1 MQKEEKMNLQI
12 HESYPPIA
20 VAEIK
25 SLEQRLGRQIPQSY
39 IDFLLN
45 YNGGVPEVGGFL
57 YRSEE
62 ANRLG
67 VVNRF
72 LGIHSGKY
80 NNLDNYLMLYKE
92 REKRIPS
99 NLIPIANDP
108 GGNLICL
115 SIDGSDLGKVYF
127 WDHDLEAENEAEVNY
142 SNVYFIA
149 NSLEEFLQNL
159 RNFD

>member
-1 MQKEEKMNLQI
+1 MNIQI

-20 VAEIK
+20 IAQIK
-25 SLEQRLGRQIPQSY
+25 SLEQRLGMQLPQNY
-39 IDFLLN
+39 INFLLSH
-45 YNGGVPEVGGFL
+45 NGGFPEIGGFV
-57 YRSEE
+57 YRSEVG
-62 ANRLG
+62 NRLG

-80 NNLDNYLMLYKE
+80 DNLDDYLMLYKE

-115 SIDGSDLGKVYF
+115 SIDGIDLGNVYF
-127 WDHDLEAENEAEVNY
+127 WDHDWESEDEAEVNY
-142 SNVYFIA
+142 SNVYCIA
-149 NSLEEFLQNL
+149 NSLEEFFQNL
-159 RNFD
+159 RKFD

>member
-1 MQKEEKMNLQI
+1 MNIQI

-20 VAEIK
+20 IAQIK
-25 SLEQRLGRQIPQSY
+25 SLEERLGMQLPQNY
-39 IDFLLN
+39 INFLLSH
-45 YNGGVPEVGGFL
+45 NGGFPEIGGFV
-57 YRSEE
+57 YRSEA

-80 NNLDNYLMLYKE
+80 DNLDDYLMLYKE

-115 SIDGSDLGKVYF
+115 SIDGSDLGNVYF
-127 WDHDLEAENEAEVNY
+127 WDHDWESEDEAEVNY
-142 SNVYFIA
+142 SNVYCIA
-149 NSLEEFLQNL
+149 NSLEEFFQNL
-159 RNFD
+159 RKFD